1 MITSD
6 KALLSIKQ
14 NEGVRTKPYLDV
26 ILLWTTGVG
35 HLIAPPDQMKM
46 TLDQRKAAKLSGKLT
61 CPKEWD
67 RTLTMEEVDAILRQD
82 LRRFESGVLRY
93 CSGGNITQ
101 NRLDGLVSFAFN
113 CGLGT
118 LQHSSIRM
126 RHNREDYQ
134 GAADA
139 FLLYNKAGGIINKG
153 LTRRRNEERAM
164 YLSKD

>member
-1 MITSD
+1 MNVSERC
-6 KALLSIKQ
+6 LLSIKQ
-14 NEGVRTKPYLDV
+14 NEGVRVKPYLDV

-46 TLDQRKAAKLSGKLT
+46 TLEERKAAKAKNKLP

-67 RTLTMEEVDAILRQD
+67 RTLTMKEVDEILRSD
-82 LRRFESGVLRY
+82 LRRFESGVQRY
-93 CSGGNITQ
+93 CPMGLTQ
-101 NRLDGLVSFAFN
+101 GRFDALVSFSFN

-118 LQHSSIRM
+118 LQRSSIRM
-126 RHNREDYQ
+126 RHNRADFQ
-134 GAADA
+134 AASEG
-139 FLLYNKAGGIINKG
+139 FLLYNKAGGVVNKG

>member
-46 TLDQRKAAKLSGKLT
+46 TLEERKAAKAKNKLP

-67 RTLTMEEVDAILRQD
+67 RTLTMKEVDEILRSD

-93 CSGGNITQ
+93 CPAGLTQ
-101 NRLDGLVSFAFN
+101 GRFDAMVSFAFN

-118 LQHSSIRM
+118 LQRSSIRM
-126 RHNREDYQ
+126 RHNRADYE
-134 GAADA
+134 GASAA
-139 FLLYNKAGGIINKG
+139 FLLYNKAAGIVNKG

-164 YLSKD
+164 YLGV